1 MVQLLAFIFFFFFIS
16 FQVKADAVYFQKDK
30 NECFIQSYK
39 NGLLNEVNE
48 ELFYDR
54 LLNVKALP
62 RNPHMVAF
70 KNDETIYVTSKN
82 CVAEPM
88 MKAEAQS
95 VVEEVTPIQASN
107 ELSAYEK
114 KRMFV
119 EFQGGMFSNGDD
131 SQVSRDYNETFPST
145 TTNPTVWS
153 KAGRGSYKEGPL
165 VSLTLGFKQSPVR
178 FFAFKLRSFSGTKT
192 EDVTLTDVNSG
203 LSQTGSWQYKDS
215 FLNFLAGYRFQFL
228 PDSYWKP
235 SIGAYVGLSRSSTTM
250 TDNSVTYNLHALGA
264 AFLAEA
270 GVDYVLSETWS
281 VGGFIGLEFLGAR
294 NLKFDS
300 AESGSGIKTKMS
312 YNHTYLT
319 MGVKYAF

>member
-1 MVQLLAFIFFFFFIS
+1 MVQRLTFIFTILIS
-16 FQVKADAVYFQKDK
+16 FHVKADDVYFQKDK
-30 NECFIQSYK
+30 KDCFIQSYK
-39 NGLLNEVNE
+39 NGILNEVNE

-54 LLNVKALP
+54 VLNVKALP

-70 KNDETIYVTSKN
+70 KKDETIYVTSKN
-82 CVAEPM
+82 CVADQEM
-88 MKAEAQS
+88 R
-95 VVEEVTPIQASN
+95 EEVQSIVAETKPEQINN
-107 ELSAYEK
+107 ELSSYAEK
-114 KRMFV
+114 TMFV
-119 EFQGGMFSNGDD
+119 ELQGGLFSNGDD

-153 KAGRGSYKEGPL
+153 KAGRGNYSEGPL
-165 VSLTLGFKQSPVR
+165 VSLTVGFKQSPVR
-178 FFAFKLRSFSGTKT
+178 YFAFKLRSFSGTKT

-203 LSQTGSWQYKDS
+203 LSETGSWEYKDS
-215 FLNFLAGYRFQFL
+215 FLNLLAGYRFQFL

-235 SIGAYVGLSRSSTTM
+235 SIGAYLGLSRSSTSM

-270 GVDYVLSETWS
+270 GLDYVLSESWA
-281 VGGFIGLEFLGAR
+281 VGGFLGLEFLGAR
-294 NLKFDS
+294 SLKFDG
-300 AESGSGIKTKMS
+300 AESGTGIKTKMS